1 MRHRKAW
8 YGIDYTA
15 WCHTVDEFNLERPWS
30 YKVCSTH
37 LYLHNIISSLT
48 HLKALFAKAT
58 LGRNWRTLSLMSQ
71 NNSLD
76 CFSCKE
82 LKNQIVSHEKSATR
96 SIEITVRSDS
106 IEDNM
111 TFIVNN
117 VPSSALSSKASNR
130 KQIGTKYLQQPVG
143 NGVWYVFFFSCLIP
157 LICWLKLLLWSQWSC
172 DGT

>member
-1 MRHRKAW
+1 
-8 YGIDYTA
+8 
-15 WCHTVDEFNLERPWS
+15 
-30 YKVCSTH
+30 
-37 LYLHNIISSLT
+37 
-48 HLKALFAKAT
+48 
-58 LGRNWRTLSLMSQ
+58 MSQ

-106 IEDNM
+106 IRDNM
-111 TFIVNN
+111 ILIVKN

-143 NGVWYVFFFSCLIP
+143 NGVCFFFFMPDRTDLFGLNFCSGHSEVVTAHKESLRTPVQLYSGLI
-157 LICWLKLLLWSQWSC
+157 LLCEIEL
-172 DGT
+172 